1 MSQPPAFAI
10 ADAEPIRAQ
19 AREWIAWLASGAADE
34 AGLGEFERWLQRPG
48 HRRAFER
55 ERQLWRSLGPRPA
68 AQGSAAQGMAA
79 TVRPRAGRRGRWRP
93 ALAAAAVLVLALA
106 SPEAWL
112 RMRADHRSAH
122 AAETVALPDGSR
134 AVLDADSAIAIRYD
148 RDQRRVELLRGRV
161 WFEVAAD
168 PARRFAVVA
177 GDGVIEDI
185 STAFAVADD
194 AGRIETA
201 VSQGRVRVAATADGG
216 WTYLDA
222 GQRAAYG
229 QGRGVARLNDVPA
242 DGIGGW
248 RQGELLL
255 DDAAVD
261 AAVRE
266 LARYRAGPIL
276 IRGDLGALPK
286 VSAALRIGRPEQAL
300 DALAASAG
308 LSVTRLPFGVAIVQ
322 PVPTPAPAPASAR

>member
-1 MSQPPAFAI
+1 MSQPHDSAAI
-10 ADAEPIRAQ
+10 DAADDLHAQ
-19 AREWIAWLASGAADE
+19 ARGWIAWLASGAADE
-34 AGLGEFERWLQRPG
+34 AGLGQFERWLDGPG

-55 ERQLWRSLGPRPA
+55 ERQLWRSLGPRPGH
-68 AQGSAAQGMAA
+68 QRSAAIPRLRQR
-79 TVRPRAGRRGRWRP
+79 RPRSRWRP
-93 ALAAAAVLVLALA
+93 ALAAAAVLMLALA

-112 RMRADHRSAH
+112 RLRADHRSAH

-134 AVLDADSAIAIRYD
+134 AVLDADSAIAIHYD
-148 RDQRRVELLRGRV
+148 RDRRRVELLRGRV

-168 PARRFAVVA
+168 PARRFAVAA
-177 GDGVIEDI
+177 GDGVVEDI
-185 STAFAVADD
+185 STAFAVADEG
-194 AGRIETA
+194 GRIEAA
-201 VSQGRVRVAATADGG
+201 VSQGRVRVAAAADGG

-229 QGRGVARLNDVPA
+229 PGGSVARLADVPA
-242 DGIGGW
+242 DGVGGW

-255 DDAAVD
+255 DNAAVD
-261 AAVRE
+261 AAVRQ

-276 IRGDLGALPK
+276 IRGDVAALPK

-322 PVPTPAPAPASAR
+322 PAAAAR

>member
-1 MSQPPAFAI
+1 MSQPPPFAAI
-10 ADAEPIRAQ
+10 DTDDLHAQ
-19 AREWIAWLASGAADE
+19 ARGWIAWLASGAADE
-34 AGLGEFERWLQRPG
+34 AGLGDFERWLDGPG

-55 ERQLWRSLGPRPA
+55 ERQLWRSLGPRP
-68 AQGSAAQGMAA
+68 GHEPERSAALPQ
-79 TVRPRAGRRGRWRP
+79 PRRQRTRSRWRP

-112 RMRADHRSAH
+112 RLRADHRSAH
-122 AAETVALPDGSR
+122 GAETVALPDGSR
-134 AVLDADSAIAIRYD
+134 AVLDADSAIAIHYD
-148 RDQRRVELLRGRV
+148 RGQRRVELLRGRV

-168 PARRFAVVA
+168 PARRFAVAA
-177 GDGVIEDI
+177 GDGLVEDI
-185 STAFAVADD
+185 STAFAVADVD
-194 AGRIETA
+194 GRIETA
-201 VSQGRVRVAATADGG
+201 VSQGRVRVAATAEGG

-229 QGRGVARLNDVPA
+229 PGRSVARLDDAPA
-242 DGIGGW
+242 DGVGAW

-255 DDAAVD
+255 DQASVD
-261 AAVRE
+261 AAVRQ

-276 IRGDLGALPK
+276 IRGDLAALPK
-286 VSAALRIGRPEQAL
+286 VSAALRIARPEQAL

-322 PVPTPAPAPASAR
+322 PAAPR

>member
-1 MSQPPAFAI
+1 MSQPHPFAL
-10 ADAEPIRAQ
+10 ADAEPIHAQ

-48 HRRAFER
+48 HRRAFEH
-55 ERQLWRSLGPRPA
+55 ERQLWRSLGPRPGRRSTA
-68 AQGSAAQGMAA
+68 S
-79 TVRPRAGRRGRWRP
+79 TLRPRLRRRSRWRP
-93 ALAAAAVLVLALA
+93 ALAAAAVLMLALA

-112 RMRADHRSAH
+112 RLRADHRSAH

-185 STAFAVADD
+185 STAFAVADED
-194 AGRIETA
+194 GRIETA
-201 VSQGRVRVAATADGG
+201 VGQGRVRVAATADGG
-216 WTYLDA
+216 WTYMDA
-222 GQRAAYG
+222 GQRAEYG
-229 QGRGVARLNDVPA
+229 PGRSVARLDDVPA
-242 DGIGGW
+242 DGVGGW

-255 DDAAVD
+255 ENAAVD
-261 AAVRE
+261 VAVRQ

-276 IRGDLGALPK
+276 IRGDLAGLPK

-308 LSVTRLPFGVAIVQ
+308 LSVTRLPLGVAIVR
-322 PVPTPAPAPASAR
+322 PAAPAASAR

>member
-1 MSQPPAFAI
+1 MSQPSSPAL
-10 ADAEPIRAQ
+10 ADAERRHAQ

-34 AGLGEFERWLQRPG
+34 TGLGEFERWLDLPG

-55 ERQLWRSLGPRPA
+55 ERQLWRSLGPRP
-68 AQGSAAQGMAA
+68 GHERSAAAMQ
-79 TVRPRAGRRGRWRP
+79 PRRNRASRRWRP

-112 RMRADHRSAH
+112 RLRADHRSAQ

-134 AVLDADSAIAIRYD
+134 VVLDADSAIAVHYD
-148 RDQRRVELLRGRV
+148 RDRRRIELLRGRA

-168 PARRFAVVA
+168 PARRFAVAA
-177 GDGVIEDI
+177 GDGVVEDI
-185 STAFAVADD
+185 STAFAVADED
-194 AGRIETA
+194 GRIETA
-201 VSQGRVRVAATADGG
+201 VSQGRVRVAAADGG

-229 QGRGVARLNDVPA
+229 EDGRVIRLGEVSA
-242 DGIGGW
+242 DSVGGW

-255 DDAAVD
+255 ENAAVD
-261 AAVRE
+261 AAVRQ

-276 IRGDLGALPK
+276 VRGDLAALPK

-308 LSVTRLPFGVAIVQ
+308 LSVTRLPFGLAIVQ
-322 PVPTPAPAPASAR
+322 PIAQPAAAAR